1 MLRFLISFFSLY
13 GLMHLYLY
21 LRVRP
26 LLAPGMRRIL
36 VGLLFTA
43 MVLAP
48 LLVRRLDRLDLE
60 ALAIGIAWCGYCW
73 MGFAFLLV
81 VILGCIDLLRL
92 LAWISACCGF
102 VVPSLPVFSDRNRA
116 LGAVLLAACCTLYG
130 GYEAT
135 HIRSEHLTLYSA
147 KLPAGSTGIRI
158 VQLSDV
164 HLGLMV
170 GEKRLRS
177 MLAVVAAA
185 RPDIL
190 VATGDIVDGQVQR
203 LNGLSQQFLAITP
216 RYGSFAVIG
225 NHEYYAGLPQ
235 SLDFLRRCGFRTLR
249 RETVNVAGM
258 LTIAGVDDPAG
269 ARWAESA
276 RSDEQ
281 GFLAADPDRPYTILL
296 KHRPVVAPE
305 SRGRFDLQLSG
316 HVHKG
321 QIFPFNALTYL
332 FFPVRAG
339 LNRLSDGS
347 SLYVSRGTGTWGPP
361 IRFLAPPE
369 VTIIDLLPAPD
380 LNPPADTM

>member
-1 MLRFLISFFSLY
+1 MFRFLISFFSLY

-26 LLAPGMRRIL
+26 LLAPGIRRIL
-36 VGLLFTA
+36 VGLLFAA

-48 LLVRRLDRLDLE
+48 LLVRRLDRLDQE

-81 VILGCIDLLRL
+81 VILGCIDLVRL
-92 LAWISACCGF
+92 SARISARCGI
-102 VVPSLPVFSDRNRA
+102 VVPSLPIFSERNRA
-116 LGAVLLAACCTLYG
+116 LGAVLLAACCALYG
-130 GYEAT
+130 GYEALQ
-135 HIRSEHLTLYSA
+135 IRSEQVTFYSE
-147 KLPAGSTGIRI
+147 KLPADSAGIRV

-164 HLGLMV
+164 HLGLMI
-170 GEKRLRS
+170 GEKRLSR
-177 MLAVVAAA
+177 MLAVASAA

-190 VATGDIVDGQVQR
+190 VATGDVVDGQVHR
-203 LNGLSQQFLAITP
+203 LNGLSRQFLAVP
-216 RYGSFAVIG
+216 VRFGRFAVTG

-235 SLDFLRRCGFRTLR
+235 ALDFLSRCGFTTLR
-249 RETVNVAGM
+249 KESINVAG
-258 LTIAGVDDPAG
+258 LAIAGVDDPAG
-269 ARWAESA
+269 ARWGDSS

-281 GFLAADPDRPYTILL
+281 GLLPVGPDRPYTILL
-296 KHRPVVAPE
+296 KHRPVVAAE

-321 QIFPFNALTYL
+321 QIFPFNLLTYL

-339 LNRLSDGS
+339 VNRLADGS

-369 VTIIDLLPAPD
+369 VTIIDLLPLPRR
-380 LNPPADTM
+380 

>member
-1 MLRFLISFFSLY
+1 MLRFLISFLSLY

-21 LRVRP
+21 LRVR
-26 LLAPGMRRIL
+26 LLFAPGIRRIL
-36 VGLLFTA
+36 AGMLIVA

-48 LLVRRLDRLDLE
+48 VLVRVMERLDQE
-60 ALAIGIAWCGYCW
+60 ALAIGFAWCGYCW

-81 VILGCIDLLRL
+81 VILGCIDLLRV
-92 LAWISACCGF
+92 LAWISARCGI
-102 VVPSLPVFSDRNRA
+102 VVPSLPLFSDRNRA
-116 LGAVLLAACCTLYG
+116 LGAVLLAFGCALYG

-135 HIRSEHLTLYSA
+135 HIRSEQVTLYSA

-190 VATGDIVDGQVQR
+190 VATGDTVDGQVQR
-203 LNGLSQQFLAITP
+203 LNGLSQQFQAITP
-216 RYGSFAVIG
+216 RFGKFAVIG

-249 RETVNVAGM
+249 RESVNVAGM
-258 LTIAGVDDPAG
+258 LAIAGVDDPAG
-269 ARWAESA
+269 ARWGDSA
-276 RSDEQ
+276 LSAEQ
-281 GFLAADPDRPYTILL
+281 GLLPAVPDRPYTILL
-296 KHRPVVAPE
+296 KHRPAVAAE

-339 LNRLSDGS
+339 LNPLPDGS

-369 VTIIDLLPAPD
+369 VTIIDLLPLPRR
-380 LNPPADTM
+380 

>member
-1 MLRFLISFFSLY
+1 MLRFLFSFFSLY
-13 GLMHLYLY
+13 GLMHLYLF
-21 LRVRP
+21 LRVRS
-26 LLAPGMRRIL
+26 LFAPGIRRIL
-36 VGLLFTA
+36 AGILFVA

-48 LLVRRLDRLDLE
+48 VLVRVVERLNLE

-81 VILGCIDLLRL
+81 VILGCVDLLRL
-92 LAWISACCGF
+92 LAWIFARCGI
-102 VVPSLPVFSDRNRA
+102 VVPFLQVFSDRNRA
-116 LGAVLLAACCTLYG
+116 LGAVLLAAGCALYG
-130 GYEAT
+130 GYEAMQ
-135 HIRSEHLTLYSA
+135 IRPEQVTLYSA
-147 KLPAGSTGIRI
+147 KLPADSTGIRI

-164 HLGLMV
+164 HLGLMI
-170 GEKRLRS
+170 GEKRLRR
-177 MLAVVAAA
+177 MLAVVVAA
-185 RPDIL
+185 RPDVL
-190 VATGDIVDGQVQR
+190 VATGDMVDGQVHR

-216 RYGSFAVIG
+216 RYGRFAVTG

-249 RETVNVAGM
+249 RETVNVAGV

-269 ARWAESA
+269 ARWGDSA

-281 GFLAADPDRPYTILL
+281 GLLPAGPDRPYTILL
-296 KHRPVVAPE
+296 KHRPAVAGD

-339 LNRLSDGS
+339 LNRLPDGS

-369 VTIIDLLPAPD
+369 VTIIDLLPLPRH
-380 LNPPADTM
+380 